1 MKMLCRQGKLHKC
14 CCRTRTRL
22 ERRNRGD
29 PIPERMASPGA
40 TPSDESPPSPDRT
53 WRQGKPVLAWMKDL
67 AGGAWHRCRG
77 WAASARI
84 ALAALVVNCLTVA
97 ASFGTRTT
105 NGRTDGEGQEAAS
118 PSSDHPNAE
127 EVDSNNNHN
136 NNTQTLALAGAGNE
150 RELESEPGE
159 PTSSHITKPG
169 VKHRG
174 SLPGSSENEPPAKHR
189 PGSSRWFSKHK
200 QPREERIPYTWDQMF
215 NHQRKRAKRLKWE
228 RKTANRQSLSL
239 QDPTKGTSHS
249 PRMHQE
255 QKEERSGD
263 AIRIGHRRRPSDFP
277 ASLNSTTSPDQVRTS
292 SCRRSPS
299 DWTSTR
305 TPAWG
310 RAAGWAPMTV
320 VTVLCLL
327 LLSTTSATVQ
337 KSTST
342 SSWGLLGGNEPNTA
356 EYDLDAREIDPQK
369 IHPRGFVAYDC
380 NDVPSPN
387 RTSDLQVRAID
398 LTRVDECPELETDY
412 LPMRN
417 MTVTLVQSN
426 VPVRIKVSRCIAKIT
441 KTYTRH
447 GWDSAIHHTKPLVIA
462 QVIDLGGDICVE
474 LRREGKFACP
484 PDICGPGD
492 TYSPKLNVTD
502 RVRTDFSW
510 YLKGGVTPG
519 YTSKDEYFHQVENNV
534 RLQKYGNIHAHL
546 TLWTDELE
554 ANLDV
559 RTLRVWSDEIQFYG
573 DYTTGGSFHREH
585 GTFGWDYIPKEVCD
599 HSLARITEEPHAA
612 VYQMKPHLRSG
623 GGQFEYA
630 GSMIVIKNHTIQR
643 ASGLVA
649 KASPDPC
656 ITSCLQTNIPDL
668 TVCISEEA
676 VAAART
682 LPSIEDRPLTR
693 FNRLNLRGMGTYLDM
708 QSRLGDAELHQQ
720 LAAEMCALDM
730 RMIKADFASLLSGNQ
745 YAIQALTLTN
755 PDRLVKG
762 QTNSSVFSVSVRGSV
777 AYLLE
782 CQPIT
787 VRPVGIPICTQQL
800 PVALPSGKLG
810 FVDAINLHL
819 IGFPTPTECTEA
831 MPVQFIIGETRFC
844 QSPGEIR
851 PCASDTAPTVLKPM
865 VGRARGIQFSDL
877 EALGGLLFTEEEMNK
892 LRQTR
897 REIEW
902 GPSSYSVL
910 AQKAFE
916 QSIDSSGQ
924 PNSLHLGFP
933 LSARDLDFLTDKV
946 KVAMFA
952 LYGLFGQVIFHLI
965 TFTVFSVM
973 LSHYFG
979 CAARLYYLY
988 KIRGCGVWA
997 IPACGV
1003 SIVSIVF
1010 LPVLIL
1016 MGIINTTKQ
1025 SLKEFRLAALPPPQY
1040 HRNIQMLKD
1049 HIEVLKTEIRQIR
1062 ATQIEIEEG
1071 RRCGAEIPIDKIKTL
1086 LYPAGHGRHDDN
1098 DDEQETARKKE
1109 TQPSGNGVD
1118 TSGAGS
1124 IAPYVGIA
1132 SLGTLGEPLLLQGN
1146 TLMQHLP
1153 WLRTSSPAGS
1163 SSSSVSESSPRPE
1176 EAPPGANT
1184 KQE

>member
-1 MKMLCRQGKLHKC
+1 MG
-14 CCRTRTRL
+14 
-22 ERRNRGD
+22 ED
-29 PIPERMASPGA
+29 EPEPI
-40 TPSDESPPSPDRT
+40 
-53 WRQGKPVLAWMKDL
+53 
-67 AGGAWHRCRG
+67 
-77 WAASARI
+77 
-84 ALAALVVNCLTVA
+84 
-97 ASFGTRTT
+97 
-105 NGRTDGEGQEAAS
+105 
-118 PSSDHPNAE
+118 
-127 EVDSNNNHN
+127 
-136 NNTQTLALAGAGNE
+136 
-150 RELESEPGE
+150 
-159 PTSSHITKPG
+159 
-169 VKHRG
+169 
-174 SLPGSSENEPPAKHR
+174 
-189 PGSSRWFSKHK
+189 
-200 QPREERIPYTWDQMF
+200 
-215 NHQRKRAKRLKWE
+215 
-228 RKTANRQSLSL
+228 
-239 QDPTKGTSHS
+239 
-249 PRMHQE
+249 
-255 QKEERSGD
+255 
-263 AIRIGHRRRPSDFP
+263 
-277 ASLNSTTSPDQVRTS
+277 
-292 SCRRSPS
+292 
-299 DWTSTR
+299 
-305 TPAWG
+305 
-310 RAAGWAPMTV
+310 
-320 VTVLCLL
+320 
-327 LLSTTSATVQ
+327 
-337 KSTST
+337 
-342 SSWGLLGGNEPNTA
+342 
-356 EYDLDAREIDPQK
+356 EYDFDAREIDPEK

-412 LPMRN
+412 LPMKN

-426 VPVRIKVSRCIAKIT
+426 VPVRIKVSRCIATIT
-441 KTYTRH
+441 KTYTKH
-447 GWDSAIHHTKPLVIA
+447 GWDSAIHHLKPLVTA
-462 QVIDLGGDICVE
+462 QIIDLGGDICVE
-474 LRREGKFACP
+474 LRKEGKFACP
-484 PDICGPGD
+484 PEICGPGN
-492 TYSPKLNVTD
+492 TYSPRLNVTD
-502 RVRTDFSW
+502 RVQTDFSW
-510 YLKGGVTPG
+510 YLRGGVTP
-519 YTSKDEYFHQVENNV
+519 YYNSKDEYFHHMENNV
-534 RLQKYGNIHAHL
+534 WLQKYGNIHAHL

-559 RTLRVWSDEIQFYG
+559 RTLRVWSDEVHFHG

-585 GTFGWDYIPKEVCD
+585 GTFGWEYIPKEVCE
-599 HSLARITEEPHAA
+599 HSLARITEERHAA

-630 GSMIVIKNHTIQR
+630 GAMIVIKNHTIQR

-656 ITSCLQTNIPDL
+656 MTHCLETNIPDL

-676 VAAART
+676 VAAAAE

-708 QSRLGDAELHQQ
+708 QSRLGDTELHQQ

-745 YAIQALTLTN
+745 YAIQALTLTS

-762 QTNSSVFSVSVRGSV
+762 QMNSSVFSVSVRGSV

-844 QSPGEIR
+844 QSPGEVR

-865 VGRARGIQFSDL
+865 VGRARGIKFSDL

-897 REIEW
+897 RQIEW

-946 KVAMFA
+946 KAAMFA
-952 LYGLFGQVIFHLI
+952 LYGLFGQVIFHII
-965 TFTVFSVM
+965 TFTVLSVL

-988 KIRGCGVWA
+988 KIRGCGVWV

-1016 MGIINTTKQ
+1016 KGIINTTKE
-1025 SLKEFRLAALPPPQY
+1025 SLKEFRLTALPPPQY

-1049 HIEVLKTEIRQIR
+1049 HVEVLKTEIRQIR
-1062 ATQIEIEEG
+1062 ATQIQIEEG
-1071 RRCGAEIPIDKIKTL
+1071 RQAGAEISIDKIKTL
-1086 LYPAGHGRHDDN
+1086 LYPAGQGRHDDS
-1098 DDEQETARKKE
+1098 DEQEAAKKE
-1109 TQPSGNGVD
+1109 GTQPAGNGVD
-1118 TSGAGS
+1118 SSGAG
-1124 IAPYVGIA
+1124 ITAPYAGIV

-1153 WLRTSSPAGS
+1153 WLGLRTSSQPGS
-1163 SSSSVSESSPRPE
+1163 SSSSASESSPRPGA
-1176 EAPPGANT
+1176 APPGANI